1 MGILSNRGGSRKW
14 SKPRESKCDKQHS
27 SSVARN
33 VGIKW
38 QWNDNR
44 DSNLII
50 RFVRS
55 IQSTK
60 LHTNKSRWSIPV
72 HSKLSRTWHDKPN
85 NNSKNNNN
93 TKRNRYY
100 KYIYTI
106 AALFVASPTYA
117 EGVGGVSA
125 TANPIANSSGS
136 VTNQAIQVLQGP
148 YITNTYGNGVSC
160 QGKTLNITPYFQFAD
175 SRKHPWED
183 FYNEPQYNTT
193 DISGRMVDQT
203 RTVKNYP
210 WETWYNTTL
219 KSDGTRWF
227 ADGDD
232 IEITE
237 SVPAGDGV
245 PDAVANQSLD
255 PIWYK
260 PIRTDIRANQSLNLG
275 VSATL
280 SIPLNKK
287 LRDLCEQAAVA
298 QNNMQNQLVANKR
311 LDFELARLKNCGELK
326 KSGIFFHPQSQYAAI
341 CSDVIV
347 TAPGGRVVPHEHQL
361 PQPKWNNSTS
371 SSEEADPLNP
381 DTYLIKP
388 QNETTSSPL
397 SQTSSS
403 QNQSLSSQQAS
414 PLGGADLLKVLQ
426 IGQTQ
431 LPQ

>member
-1 MGILSNRGGSRKW
+1 MGILSNRGRHRKW
-14 SKPRESKCDKQHS
+14 SEPRESKCDKLHS
-27 SSVARN
+27 SSNARS
-33 VGIKW
+33 VGNER
-38 QWNDNR
+38 QWSDNIN
-44 DSNLII
+44 SNLII
-50 RFVRS
+50 RFIRS

-60 LHTNKSRWSIPV
+60 LHTKRSRWSIPV
-72 HSKLSRTWHDKPN
+72 YSELSRTWHDKSN

-93 TKRNRYY
+93 RKRNRYY

-160 QGKTLNITPYFQFAD
+160 QGRTLNITPYFQFAD

-193 DISGRMVDQT
+193 DITGRMVDQT

-210 WETWYNTTL
+210 WETWYNTEL

-227 ADGDD
+227 DDGDD
-232 IEITE
+232 MEITE
-237 SVPAGDGV
+237 QVPAGDGV
-245 PDAVANQSLD
+245 PDAVTNQSLD

-260 PIRTDIRANQSLNLG
+260 PIRTDMRANQSLNLG
-275 VSATL
+275 ISATL

-287 LRDLCEQAAVA
+287 LRDQCEQAAQA
-298 QNNMQNQLVANKR
+298 QINHQVQLTSNKR

-326 KSGIFFHPQSQYAAI
+326 KAGIFFHPQSQYASI
-341 CSDVIV
+341 CSDVVV
-347 TAPGGRVVPHEHQL
+347 TAPGGQVMPHEHNL
-361 PQPKWNNSTS
+361 PQPKWNPPT

-381 DTYLIKP
+381 DTYLIEP
-388 QNETTSSPL
+388 RNESTSSL
-397 SQTSSS
+397 SYQTFSS
-403 QNQSLSSQQAS
+403 QNSSPSSQQVS
-414 PLGGADLLKVLQ
+414 QPEGGDLLGVWQ
-426 IGQTQ
+426 IGQTL

>member
-1 MGILSNRGGSRKW
+1 MCI
-14 SKPRESKCDKQHS
+14 
-27 SSVARN
+27 
-33 VGIKW
+33 
-38 QWNDNR
+38 R
-44 DSNLII
+44 D
-50 RFVRS
+50 R
-55 IQSTK
+55 
-60 LHTNKSRWSIPV
+60 
-72 HSKLSRTWHDKPN
+72 
-85 NNSKNNNN
+85 
-93 TKRNRYY
+93 
-100 KYIYTI
+100 
-106 AALFVASPTYA
+106 
-117 EGVGGVSA
+117 
-125 TANPIANSSGS
+125 
-136 VTNQAIQVLQGP
+136 
-148 YITNTYGNGVSC
+148 TNTYGGGVSC
-160 QGKTLNITPYFQFAD
+160 QGRTLNVTPYFQFAD

-193 DISGRMVDQT
+193 DITGRMVDQT

-232 IEITE
+232 MEITE

-245 PDAVANQSLD
+245 PDAVSNQSLD

-260 PIRTDIRANQSLNLG
+260 PIRTDMRANQSLNLG

-371 SSEEADPLNP
+371 SSSEEADPLNP
-381 DTYLIKP
+381 DTYLIEP
-388 QNETTSSPL
+388 PTSIKSDDVPV
-397 SQTSSS
+397 SSS
-403 QNQSLSSQQAS
+403 QYQLPSLLEVSKPSES
-414 PLGGADLLKVLQ
+414 NPLGVLQ

-431 LPQ
+431 

>member
-1 MGILSNRGGSRKW
+1 MGILSNRGRHRKW
-14 SKPRESKCDKQHS
+14 SEPRESKCDKLHS
-27 SSVARN
+27 SSNARS
-33 VGIKW
+33 VGNER
-38 QWNDNR
+38 QWSDNIN
-44 DSNLII
+44 SNLII
-50 RFVRS
+50 RFIRS

-60 LHTNKSRWSIPV
+60 LHTKRSRWSIPV
-72 HSKLSRTWHDKPN
+72 YSELSRTWHDKSN

-93 TKRNRYY
+93 RKRNRYY

-160 QGKTLNITPYFQFAD
+160 QGRTLNITPYFQFAD

-210 WETWYNTTL
+210 WETWYNTEL

-227 ADGDD
+227 DDGDD
-232 IEITE
+232 MEITE
-237 SVPAGDGV
+237 QVPAGDGV

-260 PIRTDIRANQSLNLG
+260 PIRTDMRANQSLNLG
-275 VSATL
+275 ISATL

-287 LRDLCEQAAVA
+287 LRDQCEQAAQA
-298 QNNMQNQLVANKR
+298 QINHQVQLTSNKR

-326 KSGIFFHPQSQYAAI
+326 KAGIFFHPQSQYASI
-341 CSDVIV
+341 CSDVVV
-347 TAPGGRVVPHEHQL
+347 TAPGGQVMPHEHNL
-361 PQPKWNNSTS
+361 PQPEWNPPT

-381 DTYLIKP
+381 DTYLIEP
-388 QNETTSSPL
+388 RNETTSSL
-397 SQTSSS
+397 SYQTFSS
-403 QNQSLSSQQAS
+403 QNPSPSSQQVS
-414 PLGGADLLKVLQ
+414 QPEGGDLLGVWQ
-426 IGQTQ
+426 IGQTL

>member
-1 MGILSNRGGSRKW
+1 MGILSNRGGNRKW
-14 SKPRESKCDKQHS
+14 SEPRESKCDKLHS
-27 SSVARN
+27 PSNARSVGNER
-33 VGIKW
+33 
-38 QWNDNR
+38 QWSDNIN
-44 DSNLII
+44 SNLII
-50 RFVRS
+50 RFIRS

-60 LHTNKSRWSIPV
+60 LHTNNTRWSIPV
-72 HSKLSRTWHDKPN
+72 HSKLSRTWHDKSN

-93 TKRNRYY
+93 RKRNRYY

-160 QGKTLNITPYFQFAD
+160 QGRTLNITPYFQFAD

-193 DISGRMVDQT
+193 DITGRMVDQT

-210 WETWYNTTL
+210 WETWYNTEL

-227 ADGDD
+227 DDGDD
-232 IEITE
+232 MEITE
-237 SVPAGDGV
+237 QVPAGDGV
-245 PDAVANQSLD
+245 PDAVVNQSLD

-260 PIRTDIRANQSLNLG
+260 PIRTDMRANQSFNIG

-287 LRDLCEQAAVA
+287 LRDQCEEAAQAQINHQV
-298 QNNMQNQLVANKR
+298 QLTSNKR

-326 KSGIFFHPQSQYAAI
+326 KAGIFFHPQSQYASI
-341 CSDVIV
+341 CSDVVV
-347 TAPGGRVVPHEHQL
+347 TAPGGQVMPHEHNL
-361 PQPKWNNSTS
+361 PQPEWTPPTS
-371 SSEEADPLNP
+371 SSKVVDPLNP
-381 DTYLIKP
+381 DTYLIEP
-388 QNETTSSPL
+388 RNESTSSL
-397 SQTSSS
+397 SYQTFSSQTLSP
-403 QNQSLSSQQAS
+403 SSQQVS
-414 PLGGADLLKVLQ
+414 QPEGGGLLGVWQ

-431 LPQ
+431 

>member
-1 MGILSNRGGSRKW
+1 MDEFGY
-14 SKPRESKCDKQHS
+14 Q
-27 SSVARN
+27 
-33 VGIKW
+33 
-38 QWNDNR
+38 Q
-44 DSNLII
+44 
-50 RFVRS
+50 
-55 IQSTK
+55 QTK
-60 LHTNKSRWSIPV
+60 LH
-72 HSKLSRTWHDKPN
+72 N
-85 NNSKNNNN
+85 NNTRRSLSIHRKLFWSRSFKSHNNTENDNN
-93 TKRNRYY
+93 TKRH
-100 KYIYTI
+100 KYNKHLLKLISVCLLGT
-106 AALFVASPTYA
+106 ASPTFA
-117 EGVGGVSA
+117 SDIGGVSA
-125 TANPIANSSGS
+125 TANPVANSSGS

-148 YITNTYGNGVSC
+148 YITNTYGGGVSC
-160 QGKTLNITPYFQFAD
+160 QGRTLNITPYFQFAD

-193 DISGRMVDQT
+193 DITGRMVDQT

-210 WETWYNTTL
+210 WETWYNTEL

-232 IEITE
+232 MEITE

-260 PIRTDIRANQSLNLG
+260 PIRTDMRANQSLNLG

>member
-193 DISGRMVDQT
+193 DITGRMVDQT

-232 IEITE
+232 MEITE

-245 PDAVANQSLD
+245 PDAVTNQSLD

-260 PIRTDIRANQSLNLG
+260 PIRTDMRANQSLNLG
-275 VSATL
+275 ISATL

-287 LRDLCEQAAVA
+287 LRDQCEQAAQA
-298 QNNMQNQLVANKR
+298 QINHQVQLTSNKR

-326 KSGIFFHPQSQYAAI
+326 KAGIFFHPQSQYASI
-341 CSDVIV
+341 CSDVVV
-347 TAPGGRVVPHEHQL
+347 TAPGGQVMPHEHNL
-361 PQPKWNNSTS
+361 PQPKWNPPT

-381 DTYLIKP
+381 DTYLIEP
-388 QNETTSSPL
+388 RNETTSSL
-397 SQTSSS
+397 SYQTFSS
-403 QNQSLSSQQAS
+403 QNPSPSSQQVS
-414 PLGGADLLKVLQ
+414 QPEGGDLLGVWQ
-426 IGQTQ
+426 IGQTL

>member
-1 MGILSNRGGSRKW
+1 MGILSNRGRHRKW
-14 SKPRESKCDKQHS
+14 SEPRESKCDKLHS
-27 SSVARN
+27 SSNARS
-33 VGIKW
+33 VGNER
-38 QWNDNR
+38 QWSDNIN
-44 DSNLII
+44 SNLII
-50 RFVRS
+50 RFIRS

-60 LHTNKSRWSIPV
+60 LHTKRSRWSIPV
-72 HSKLSRTWHDKPN
+72 YSELSRTWHDKSN

-93 TKRNRYY
+93 RKRNRYY

-160 QGKTLNITPYFQFAD
+160 QGRTLNITPYFQFAD

-193 DISGRMVDQT
+193 DITGRMVDQT

-210 WETWYNTTL
+210 WETWYNTEL

-227 ADGDD
+227 DDGDD
-232 IEITE
+232 MEITE
-237 SVPAGDGV
+237 QVPAGDGI

-260 PIRTDIRANQSLNLG
+260 PIRTDMRANQSLNLG
-275 VSATL
+275 ISATL

-287 LRDLCEQAAVA
+287 LRDQCEQAAQA
-298 QNNMQNQLVANKR
+298 QINHQVQLTSNKR

-326 KSGIFFHPQSQYAAI
+326 KAGIFFHPQSQYASI
-341 CSDVIV
+341 CSDVVV
-347 TAPGGRVVPHEHQL
+347 TAPGGQVMPHEHNL
-361 PQPKWNNSTS
+361 PQPKWNPPT

-381 DTYLIKP
+381 DTYLIEP
-388 QNETTSSPL
+388 RNETTSSL
-397 SQTSSS
+397 SYQTFSS
-403 QNQSLSSQQAS
+403 QNLSPSSQQVS
-414 PLGGADLLKVLQ
+414 QPEGGDLLGVWQ
-426 IGQTQ
+426 IGQTL

>member
-1 MGILSNRGGSRKW
+1 MGILSNRGRHRKW
-14 SKPRESKCDKQHS
+14 LAPRESKCDKLHS
-27 SSVARN
+27 SSNARS
-33 VGIKW
+33 VGNER
-38 QWNDNR
+38 QWSDNIN
-44 DSNLII
+44 SNLII
-50 RFVRS
+50 RFIRS

-60 LHTNKSRWSIPV
+60 LHTKRSRWSIPV
-72 HSKLSRTWHDKPN
+72 YSELSRTWHDKSN

-93 TKRNRYY
+93 RKRNRYS

-232 IEITE
+232 MEITE

-245 PDAVANQSLD
+245 PDAVTNQSLD

-260 PIRTDIRANQSLNLG
+260 PIRTDMRANQSLNLG
-275 VSATL
+275 ISATL

-287 LRDLCEQAAVA
+287 LRDQCEQAAQA
-298 QNNMQNQLVANKR
+298 QINHQVQLTSNKR

-326 KSGIFFHPQSQYAAI
+326 KAGIFFHPQSQYASI
-341 CSDVIV
+341 CSDVVV
-347 TAPGGRVVPHEHQL
+347 TAPGGQVMPHEHNL
-361 PQPKWNNSTS
+361 PQPKWNPPT

-381 DTYLIKP
+381 DTYLIEP
-388 QNETTSSPL
+388 RNDSTSSLP
-397 SQTSSS
+397 SPTSSS
-403 QNQSLSSQQAS
+403 QNQSLSSQQVS
-414 PLGGADLLKVLQ
+414 QPEEGGLLGVWQ
-426 IGQTQ
+426 IGQTL

>member
-93 TKRNRYY
+93 TKHNRYY

-232 IEITE
+232 MEITE

-245 PDAVANQSLD
+245 PDAVTNQSLD

-260 PIRTDIRANQSLNLG
+260 PIRTDMRANQSLNLG
-275 VSATL
+275 ISATL

-287 LRDLCEQAAVA
+287 LRDQCEQAAQA
-298 QNNMQNQLVANKR
+298 QINHQVQLTSNKR

-326 KSGIFFHPQSQYAAI
+326 KAGIFFHPQSQYASI
-341 CSDVIV
+341 CSDVVV
-347 TAPGGRVVPHEHQL
+347 TAPGGQVMPHEHNL
-361 PQPKWNNSTS
+361 PQPEWNPPT

-381 DTYLIKP
+381 DTYLIEP
-388 QNETTSSPL
+388 RNDSTSSLP
-397 SQTSSS
+397 SPI
-403 QNQSLSSQQAS
+403 QSLSSQQVS
-414 PLGGADLLKVLQ
+414 QPEEGGLLGVWQ
-426 IGQTQ
+426 IGQTL

>member
-1 MGILSNRGGSRKW
+1 MGILSNRGRHRKW
-14 SKPRESKCDKQHS
+14 SEPRESKCDKLHS
-27 SSVARN
+27 SSNARS
-33 VGIKW
+33 VGNER
-38 QWNDNR
+38 QWSDNIN
-44 DSNLII
+44 SNLII
-50 RFVRS
+50 RFIRS

-60 LHTNKSRWSIPV
+60 LHTKRSRWSIPV
-72 HSKLSRTWHDKPN
+72 HSELSRTWHDKSN

-93 TKRNRYY
+93 RKRNRYY

-160 QGKTLNITPYFQFAD
+160 QGRTLNITPYFQFAD

-193 DISGRMVDQT
+193 DITGRMVDQT

-210 WETWYNTTL
+210 WETWYNTEL

-227 ADGDD
+227 DDGDD
-232 IEITE
+232 MEITE
-237 SVPAGDGV
+237 QVPAGDGI

-260 PIRTDIRANQSLNLG
+260 PIRTDMRANQSLNLG
-275 VSATL
+275 ISATL

-287 LRDLCEQAAVA
+287 LRDQCEQAAQA
-298 QNNMQNQLVANKR
+298 QINHQVQLTSNKR

-326 KSGIFFHPQSQYAAI
+326 KAGIFFHPQSQYASI
-341 CSDVIV
+341 CSDVVV
-347 TAPGGRVVPHEHQL
+347 TAPGGQVMPHEHNL
-361 PQPKWNNSTS
+361 PQPEWNPPT

-381 DTYLIKP
+381 DTYLIEP
-388 QNETTSSPL
+388 RNETTSSL
-397 SQTSSS
+397 SYQTFSS
-403 QNQSLSSQQAS
+403 QNPSPSSQQVS
-414 PLGGADLLKVLQ
+414 QPEGGDLLGVWQ
-426 IGQTQ
+426 IGQTL

>member
-1 MGILSNRGGSRKW
+1 MGILSNRGRHRKW
-14 SKPRESKCDKQHS
+14 SEPRESKCDKLHS
-27 SSVARN
+27 SSNARS
-33 VGIKW
+33 VGNER
-38 QWNDNR
+38 QWSDNIN
-44 DSNLII
+44 SNLII
-50 RFVRS
+50 RFIRS

-60 LHTNKSRWSIPV
+60 LHTKRSRWSIPV
-72 HSKLSRTWHDKPN
+72 YSELSRTWHDKSN

-93 TKRNRYY
+93 RKRNRYY

-210 WETWYNTTL
+210 WETWYNTEL

-227 ADGDD
+227 DDGDD
-232 IEITE
+232 MEITE
-237 SVPAGDGV
+237 QVPAGDGV
-245 PDAVANQSLD
+245 PDAVTNQSLD

-260 PIRTDIRANQSLNLG
+260 PIRTDMRANQSLNLG
-275 VSATL
+275 ISATL

-287 LRDLCEQAAVA
+287 LRDQCEQAAQA
-298 QNNMQNQLVANKR
+298 QINHQVQLTSNKR

-326 KSGIFFHPQSQYAAI
+326 KAGIFFHPQSQYASI
-341 CSDVIV
+341 CSDVVV
-347 TAPGGRVVPHEHQL
+347 TAPGGQVMPHEHNL
-361 PQPKWNNSTS
+361 PQPQWNPPT

-381 DTYLIKP
+381 DTYLIEP
-388 QNETTSSPL
+388 RNDSTSSLP
-397 SQTSSS
+397 SPTSSS
-403 QNQSLSSQQAS
+403 QNQSLSSQQVS
-414 PLGGADLLKVLQ
+414 QPEEGGLLGVWQ
-426 IGQTQ
+426 IGQTL